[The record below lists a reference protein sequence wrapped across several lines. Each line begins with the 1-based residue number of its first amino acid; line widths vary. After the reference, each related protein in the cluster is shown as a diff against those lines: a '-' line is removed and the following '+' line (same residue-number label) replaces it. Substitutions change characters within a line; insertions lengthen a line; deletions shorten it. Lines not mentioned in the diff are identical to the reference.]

1 MKTCPVCNSPMDDA
15 AQSCSACGYHLQG
28 STQKFEAVS
37 LEPQEPESGQV
48 ASTIP
53 TLTVLQ
59 GRQQGIVYSLEG
71 NSAVI
76 GRSPK
81 CEIFLNDMTVSRK
94 HAVLERVAQGWSI
107 RDTDSFNGVWVNN
120 TNVDHVMLN
129 DRDIVQIGCFILRYA
144 E

>member
-1 MKTCPVCNSPMDDA
+1 MKTCPVCNSPMQDS
-15 AQSCSACGYHLQG
+15 AQSCSVCGYRLQG
-28 STQKFEAVS
+28 STQKFEAGS
-37 LEPQEPESGQV
+37 LESHEPETAKVTSN
-48 ASTIP
+48 IP

-59 GRQQGIVYSLEG
+59 GRQKGIVYRLEG
-71 NSAVI
+71 DSAVI

-94 HAVLERVAQGWSI
+94 HAILERVADGWSI

-120 TNVDHVMLN
+120 TNVDHVMLS
-129 DRDIVQIGCFILRYA
+129 DRDIVQIGCFVLRYA

>member
-1 MKTCPVCNSPMDDA
+1 MKTCPVCNSPMDDS
-15 AQSCSACGYHLQG
+15 AQSCSSCGYHLQG
-28 STQKFEAVS
+28 STRKFHAVS
-37 LEPQEPESGQV
+37 LEASEPETIQV

-59 GRQQGIVYSLEG
+59 GKQKGIVYSLEG
-71 NSAVI
+71 NKAVI

-94 HAVLERVAQGWSI
+94 HAVLERVADGWTI
-107 RDTDSFNGVWVNN
+107 KDTDSFNGVWVNN
-120 TNVDHVMLN
+120 SNVDHVMLS
-129 DRDIVQIGCFILRYA
+129 DRDIVQIGCFVLRYA

>member
-1 MKTCPVCNSPMDDA
+1 MKTCPVCNTPMDDA
-15 AQSCSACGYHLQG
+15 AQSCAACGYHLQG

-37 LEPQEPESGQV
+37 LQPNEPEPAQATS
-48 ASTIP
+48 SIP

-59 GRQQGIVYSLEG
+59 GKQQGIVYTLDGET
-71 NSAVI
+71 AVI

-120 TNVDHVMLN
+120 TNIDHAMLN
-129 DRDIVQIGCFILRYA
+129 DRDIVQIGCFVLRYA

>member
-1 MKTCPVCNSPMDDA
+1 MKTCPVCNSPMDDLA
-15 AQSCSACGYHLQG
+15 EACSSCGYHLQG
-28 STQKFEAVS
+28 ATQKFGAVS
-37 LEPQEPESGQV
+37 LDSNEPEAMQAS
-48 ASTIP
+48 STIP

-59 GRQQGIVYSLEG
+59 GKQKGIVYSLEG
-71 NSAVI
+71 NSAVV

-94 HAVLERVAQGWSI
+94 HAVLERVADGWSI

-120 TNVDHVMLN
+120 TNVDHAMLS
-129 DRDIVQIGCFILRYA
+129 DKDIVQIGCFILRYS

>member
-1 MKTCPVCNSPMDDA
+1 MKTCPVCNSPMDDSA
-15 AQSCSACGYHLQG
+15 ESCSSCGYHLQG
-28 STQKFEAVS
+28 STQKFQAVS
-37 LEPQEPESGQV
+37 LDSSEPETTQV

-59 GRQQGIVYSLEG
+59 GKQKGIVYSLEG
-71 NSAVI
+71 DSAVI

-81 CEIFLNDMTVSRK
+81 CEIFLNDVSRK
-94 HAVLERVAQGWSI
+94 HAVLERVADGWSI

-120 TNVDHVMLN
+120 TNVDHAMLS
-129 DRDIVQIGCFILRYA
+129 DRDIVQIGCFVLRYA

>member
-1 MKTCPVCNSPMDDA
+1 MKTCPVCNSPMLDS
-15 AQSCSACGYHLQG
+15 AQSCSSCGYHLHG

-37 LEPQEPESGQV
+37 LETSEPDTIQV
-48 ASTIP
+48 TSTIP

-59 GRQQGIVYSLEG
+59 GKQKGIVYSLDG
-71 NSAVI
+71 DKAVI

-94 HAVLERVAQGWSI
+94 HAVLERVAGGWSI
-107 RDTDSFNGVWVNN
+107 QDADSFNGVWVNN
-120 TNVDHVMLN
+120 TNVDHVMLS
-129 DRDIVQIGCFILRYA
+129 DRDIVQIGCFVLRYA

>member
-1 MKTCPVCNSPMDDA
+1 MKTCPVCNSPMLDS
-15 AQSCSACGYHLQG
+15 AQSCSSCSYHLQG

-37 LEPQEPESGQV
+37 LETSEPETIQV
-48 ASTIP
+48 TSTIP

-59 GRQQGIVYSLEG
+59 GKQKGIVYSLDG
-71 NSAVI
+71 DKAVI

-94 HAVLERVAQGWSI
+94 HAVLERVAGGWSI
-107 RDTDSFNGVWVNN
+107 QDVDSFNGVWVNN
-120 TNVDHVMLN
+120 TNVNHVMLS
-129 DRDIVQIGCFILRYA
+129 DRDIVQIGCFVLRYA

>member
-1 MKTCPVCNSPMDDA
+1 MKTCPVCNSPMDDS
-15 AQSCSACGYHLQG
+15 AQSCSSCGYHLRG

-37 LEPQEPESGQV
+37 LETSEPETIQV
-48 ASTIP
+48 TSTIP

-59 GRQQGIVYSLEG
+59 GKQKGIVYSLDG
-71 NSAVI
+71 NKAVI

-94 HAVLERVAQGWSI
+94 HAVLERVADGWSI
-107 RDTDSFNGVWVNN
+107 QDTDSFNGVWVNN
-120 TNVDHVMLN
+120 TNVDHVMLS
-129 DRDIVQIGCFILRYA
+129 DRDIIQIGCFVLRYA

>member
-1 MKTCPVCNSPMDDA
+1 MKTCPVCNSPMPDS
-15 AQSCSACGYHLQG
+15 AQSCSSCDYHLQG

-37 LEPQEPESGQV
+37 LETSEPETIQV
-48 ASTIP
+48 TSTIP

-59 GRQQGIVYSLEG
+59 GKQKGIVYSLDG
-71 NSAVI
+71 DKAVI

-94 HAVLERVAQGWSI
+94 HAVLERVADGWSI
-107 RDTDSFNGVWVNN
+107 QDTDSFNGVWVNN
-120 TNVDHVMLN
+120 TNIDHVMLS
-129 DRDIVQIGCFILRYA
+129 DRDIVQIGCFVLRYA

>member
-1 MKTCPVCNSPMDDA
+1 MKTCPVCNSPMDDSA
-15 AQSCSACGYHLQG
+15 ESCSSCGYRLQG
-28 STQKFEAVS
+28 STQKFQAVS
-37 LEPQEPESGQV
+37 LDSSEPETTQV

-59 GRQQGIVYSLEG
+59 GKQKGIVYSLEG
-71 NSAVI
+71 DSAVI

-94 HAVLERVAQGWSI
+94 HAVLERVADGWSI

-120 TNVDHVMLN
+120 TNVDHAMLS
-129 DRDIVQIGCFILRYA
+129 DRDIVQIGCFVLRYA

>member
-1 MKTCPVCNSPMDDA
+1 MKICPVCNSPMDES
-15 AQSCSACGYHLQG
+15 AQSCSSCGYHLQG

-37 LEPQEPESGQV
+37 LEASESETIQIT
-48 ASTIP
+48 STIP

-59 GRQQGIVYSLEG
+59 GRQKGIVYSLEG
-71 NSAVI
+71 NKAVI

-94 HAVLERVAQGWSI
+94 HAVLERVAGGWTI
-107 RDTDSFNGVWVNN
+107 KDTDSFNGVWVNN
-120 TNVDHVMLN
+120 ANVDHVTLS
-129 DRDIVQIGCFILRYA
+129 DRDIVQIGCFVLRYA

>member
-1 MKTCPVCNSPMDDA
+1 MKTCPVCNSPMKDS
-15 AQSCSACGYHLQG
+15 AQSCSVCGYHLQG
-28 STQKFEAVS
+28 STQKFHAVS
-37 LEPQEPESGQV
+37 LESHEPETAQV
-48 ASTIP
+48 TSNIP

-59 GRQQGIVYSLEG
+59 GRQKGIVYSLEG

-94 HAVLERVAQGWSI
+94 HAVLERVADGWSI

-120 TNVDHVMLN
+120 TNVDHAMLS
-129 DRDIVQIGCFILRYA
+129 DHDIVQIGCFVLRYA

>member
-1 MKTCPVCNSPMDDA
+1 MKTCPVCNSPMLDS
-15 AQSCSACGYHLQG
+15 AQSCSSCGYHLQG

-37 LEPQEPESGQV
+37 LETSEPETIQV
-48 ASTIP
+48 TSTIA

-59 GRQQGIVYSLEG
+59 GKQKGIVYSLDG
-71 NSAVI
+71 DKAVI

-94 HAVLERVAQGWSI
+94 HAVLERVADGWSI
-107 RDTDSFNGVWVNN
+107 QDTDSFNGVWVNN
-120 TNVDHVMLN
+120 TNIDHVMLS
-129 DRDIVQIGCFILRYA
+129 DRDIVQIGCFVLRYA

>member
-1 MKTCPVCNSPMDDA
+1 MIICPVCNSPMDDS
-15 AQSCSACGYHLQG
+15 AQSCSSCGYHLQG

-37 LEPQEPESGQV
+37 LEASEPETIQIT
-48 ASTIP
+48 STIP

-59 GRQQGIVYSLEG
+59 GRQKGIVYSLEG
-71 NSAVI
+71 NKAVI

-94 HAVLERVAQGWSI
+94 HAVLERVAGGWTI
-107 RDTDSFNGVWVNN
+107 KDTDSFNGVWVNN
-120 TNVDHVMLN
+120 ANVDHVTLS
-129 DRDIVQIGCFILRYA
+129 DRDIVQIGCFVLRYA

>member
-1 MKTCPVCNSPMDDA
+1 MKTCPVCNSPMLDS
-15 AQSCSACGYHLQG
+15 AQSCSSCGYNLQG

-37 LEPQEPESGQV
+37 LETSEPETIQV
-48 ASTIP
+48 TSTIP

-59 GRQQGIVYSLEG
+59 GKQKGIVYSLDG
-71 NSAVI
+71 NKAVI

-94 HAVLERVAQGWSI
+94 HAVLERVAGGWSI
-107 RDTDSFNGVWVNN
+107 QDADSFNGVWVNN
-120 TNVDHVMLN
+120 TNVDHVMLS
-129 DRDIVQIGCFILRYA
+129 DRDIVQIGCFVLRYA

>member
-1 MKTCPVCNSPMDDA
+1 MKACPVCNSPMEDN
-15 AQSCSACGYHLQG
+15 AQFCSACGYHLQG
-28 STQKFEAVS
+28 STQKFKAVS
-37 LEPQEPESGQV
+37 LEPQEPENVQV
-48 ASTIP
+48 TSTIP

-59 GRQQGIVYSLEG
+59 GRQKGIVYSLEG
-71 NSAVI
+71 DSAVI

-94 HAVLERVAQGWSI
+94 HAVLERVAGGWSI

-120 TNVDHVMLN
+120 TNIDHAMLS
-129 DRDIVQIGCFILRYA
+129 DKDIVQIGCFVLRYA

>member
-1 MKTCPVCNSPMDDA
+1 MKTCPVCNSPMDDS

-37 LEPQEPESGQV
+37 LNPQEPETAQA
-48 ASTIP
+48 ASSIP

-94 HAVLERVAQGWSI
+94 HAVLERIAQGWSI

-129 DRDIVQIGCFILRYA
+129 DRDIVQIGCFVLRYA

>member
-1 MKTCPVCNSPMDDA
+1 MKTCPVCNSPMDDS
-15 AQSCSACGYHLQG
+15 AQSCSSCGYYLQG

-37 LEPQEPESGQV
+37 LETSEPETIQV
-48 ASTIP
+48 TSTIP

-59 GRQQGIVYSLEG
+59 GKQKGIVYSLDG
-71 NSAVI
+71 NKAVI

-94 HAVLERVAQGWSI
+94 HAVLERVADGWSI
-107 RDTDSFNGVWVNN
+107 QDTDSFNGVWVNN
-120 TNVDHVMLN
+120 TNVDHVMLS
-129 DRDIVQIGCFILRYA
+129 DRDIIQIGCFVLRYA